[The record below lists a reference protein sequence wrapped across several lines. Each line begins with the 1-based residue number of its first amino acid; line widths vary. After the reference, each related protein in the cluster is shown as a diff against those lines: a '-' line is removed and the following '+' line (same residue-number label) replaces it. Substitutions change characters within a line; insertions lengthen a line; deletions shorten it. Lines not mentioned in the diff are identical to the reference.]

1 MKGTLKQ
8 SFFKNNLFVL
18 FLSVLGLCC
27 CGLSICRERGLLWL
41 QCAGFS
47 IWWFFLLR
55 RTGSRVLG
63 LCPCCSYA
71 SLEHRLSSCGARAQL
86 LHGMWDLPRSG
97 IEPVSPA
104 LADSLPLSH
113 QGSHWS
119 SHFYNKCCDHVWVLK
134 QLESL
139 ELLHHS
145 RIDFISQVQLH
156 NLKVLVQNKNMD
168 SFVPKTG
175 KKSC

>member
-1 MKGTLKQ
+1 MCWVSVAAVSLFAESGVYSGCSAQ
-8 SFFKNNLFVL
+8 ASQYGGFCCWGEQVPGCSGFVL
-18 FLSVLGLCC
+18 
-27 CGLSICRERGLLWL
+27 
-41 QCAGFS
+41 
-47 IWWFFLLR
+47 
-55 RTGSRVLG
+55 
-63 LCPCCSYA
+63 CSYA

-86 LHGMWDLPRSG
+86 LHGMSDLPRSG

-113 QGSHWS
+113 QGSPWS